1 MFFVFSLP
9 PCCRWETEVQSW
21 DGTRT
26 VLHIILG
33 GRSGPAV
40 FKCIYVNRS
49 KSPALPHPSR
59 QVSRSER
66 PFVLE
71 LPWEPPRMLFRLK
84 YSASRSFPLRQV
96 SSSRRAHKGVRQSIS
111 WKETHPS
118 PQSSPLFLI
127 PPPPH
132 TVPGM
137 REHFVTTPQ
146 HIRPF

>member
-9 PCCRWETEVQSW
+9 PCYRWETEVQSW
-21 DGTRT
+21 EGTRP
-26 VLHIILG
+26 VLHSILS

-40 FKCIYVNRS
+40 FKRIYVNPS

-59 QVSRSER
+59 QVSKSER

-71 LPWEPPRMLFRLK
+71 LPWEPPRVLFRLK
-84 YSASRSFPLRQV
+84 YAASRSFPLRQV
-96 SSSRRAHKGVRQSIS
+96 SSYRRAHKGVRQSIS
-111 WKETHPS
+111 WKETHASNPH
-118 PQSSPLFLI
+118 LFLI

-137 REHFVTTPQ
+137 RGTTL
-146 HIRPF
+146 